1 MTKKDVTQAAQGLK
15 IMIYSQFIINFNDK
29 TVLAR
34 LIELLRA
41 PSSHEVRE
49 GILKNMVELSR
60 HYSIRG
66 TLLSR
71 KLLSKLMKSIN
82 DHLCT
87 LMTAGSD
94 LRSSLGSQMS
104 KGL

>member
-1 MTKKDVTQAAQGLK
+1 MPKKEVQQAAQGLK

-29 TVLAR
+29 AVLGR
-34 LIELLRA
+34 LIELLRGGT
-41 PSSHEVRE
+41 SHEVRE

-71 KLLSKLMKSIN
+71 KLLSKLMKSMN
-82 DHLCT
+82 DHLGT
-87 LMTAGSD
+87 L
-94 LRSSLGSQMS
+94 
-104 KGL
+104 

>member
-1 MTKKDVTQAAQGLK
+1 MK

-29 TVLAR
+29 AVLGR
-34 LIELLRA
+34 LIELLRGGT
-41 PSSHEVRE
+41 SLEVRE

-82 DHLCT
+82 DHL
-87 LMTAGSD
+87 AGLQSPMSD
-94 LRSSLGSQMS
+94 LRSSLTSQMS